1 MVWAQYHSET
11 LILIILFPSSIAVH
25 TSETFASDW
34 SGCTNVSFAKLMT
47 KFSPNNEHHKE
58 MLAIL
63 AAVTEVIKSKG
74 GEESSTEYLATLLT
88 TLESVEEE
96 KSVAASVGL
105 IALVIKTVPRPVLI
119 HQFDAISKLLLQLL
133 GRQAEVKATG

>member
-1 MVWAQYHSET
+1 MKNLY
-11 LILIILFPSSIAVH
+11 LFAVQ

-34 SGCTNVSFAKLMT
+34 SGCTNMSFAKLLT

-63 AAVTEVIKSKG
+63 AAITEVIKSNG
-74 GEESSTEYLATLLT
+74 GEESSTEYLAALLT
-88 TLESVEEE
+88 TIESAENE
-96 KSVAASVGL
+96 KSMAAAVAL
-105 IALVIKTVPRPVLI
+105 IALVIKTVPRPVLV

-133 GRQAEVKATG
+133 ARQAELKSTR

>member
-1 MVWAQYHSET
+1 MYSLTVCKISQLCVFT
-11 LILIILFPSSIAVH
+11 VH

-74 GEESSTEYLATLLT
+74 GEESSTEYLAALLT
-88 TLESVEEE
+88 TLESAETE
-96 KSVAASVGL
+96 KSLAASVGL

-133 GRQAEVKATG
+133 ARQAEAKSTG